1 MKLGLPVLALVL
13 LGAVTVLA
21 PLAYATPPDP
31 TWIAGFWDDNDHD
44 DVIFLITSDVGAV
57 APHLIRDRNPVHVVV
72 SALSQTAERPV
83 RSRARSSPPT
93 RAPPVRRGSV

>member
-1 MKLGLPVLALVL
+1 MKLGMPVLALVL

-31 TWIAGFWDDNDHD
+31 TWVAGFWDDNDHD

-57 APHLIRDRNPVHVVV
+57 EPHLILDRNPVHVVV
-72 SALSQTAERPV
+72 SALPQIAERPV
-83 RSRARSSPPT
+83 CSRARSSSPT

>member
-1 MKLGLPVLALVL
+1 MKLGPPVLALVL

-31 TWIAGFWDDNDHD
+31 TWITGFWDDNDHD
-44 DVIFLITSDVGAV
+44 DVIFLITSDVGAIE
-57 APHLIRDRNPVHVVV
+57 PHLILDRNPVDVVV
-72 SALSQTAERPV
+72 SALPQTAERPV
-83 RSRARSSPPT
+83 CPSARSSPPT